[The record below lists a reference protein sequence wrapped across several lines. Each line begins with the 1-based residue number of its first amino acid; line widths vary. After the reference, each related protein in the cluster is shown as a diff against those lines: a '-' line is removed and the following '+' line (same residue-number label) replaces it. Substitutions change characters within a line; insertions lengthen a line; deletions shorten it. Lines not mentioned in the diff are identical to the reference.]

1 MSTRRYRTIHMCLDI
16 EGGIYNAKM
25 LKGAIT
31 VGGKKLNTV
40 KEVRDF
46 LNGQLAL
53 GRRVLPMCDCDN
65 FDYQKGCL
73 GHEVVEESED
83 TE

>member
-1 MSTRRYRTIHMCLDI
+1 MRRIHCCLDI
-16 EGGIYNAKM
+16 QGGIYNAKM

-31 VGGKKLNTV
+31 VDGKKLNTV

-46 LNGQLAL
+46 LKGQLAI
-53 GRRVLPMCDCDN
+53 GRRVLPIGECDN
-65 FDYQKGCL
+65 FDYEKGGL
-73 GHEVVEESED
+73 GHYVPDESED

>member
-1 MSTRRYRTIHMCLDI
+1 MGMRRIHCCLDI
-16 EGGIYNAKM
+16 QGGINNAKM

-31 VGGKKLNTV
+31 VDGKKLYTC

-46 LNGQLAL
+46 LRGQLAI
-53 GRRVLPMCDCDN
+53 GRRVLPIGDCDN
-65 FDYQKGCL
+65 FDDEKGCL
-73 GHEVVEESED
+73 GHVIEESED

>member
-1 MSTRRYRTIHMCLDI
+1 MSIRRYRTIHMCLDI
-16 EGGIYNAKM
+16 QGGIYNAKM

-31 VGGKKLNTV
+31 VDGKKLNTV